1 MLNEYFTAY
10 YSCASMLLKYPAD
23 SHVFSMNEGNLIA
36 DNLQISLKRCKVRKV
51 KENGNTLY
59 LIP

>member
-1 MLNEYFTAY
+1 
-10 YSCASMLLKYPAD
+10 MLLKYPAD